1 MSRRHWRSARPCL
14 GWMRRPRASATPE
27 VRGGFMDIRAPE
39 QVYNPYRVFSR
50 EQWARLR
57 DDTPMT
63 LEPGEIARLRSMH
76 DRLDLKEVEDI
87 YLPLSRLL
95 SIYVD
100 ATQRLYFAQRRFLG
114 IQDRKMPYIIGV
126 AGSVAVGKSTTAR
139 VLQALLARWSPRPK
153 VDLVTTDGFLYP
165 KAVLEREGLMQKK
178 GFPESYDRAGLLSFL
193 SDIKSGRSPVRA
205 PVYSHLTY
213 DIVPNQWQEVD
224 QPDILI
230 VEGVNV
236 LQTVPL
242 PRHGKAVPVVSDF
255 FDFSVYIDADEPV
268 LRDWFVRR
276 FLALRYTAFTD
287 PKSYFHRYALLS
299 DEEATATALA
309 IWERTNLANLE
320 DNILPTRPRATLILK
335 KGADHVVEQVALRR
349 L

>member
-1 MSRRHWRSARPCL
+1 
-14 GWMRRPRASATPE
+14 
-27 VRGGFMDIRAPE
+27 MDVRAPE
-39 QVYNPYRVFSR
+39 QQYNPYRIFSR
-50 EQWARLR
+50 EQWAHLR

-63 LEPGEIARLRSMH
+63 LEPGEFDRLRSLH
-76 DRLDLKEVEDI
+76 DRLDLQEVEEI

-100 ATQRLYFAQRRFLG
+100 AAQRLYYAQRQFLG
-114 IQDRKMPYIIGV
+114 IRDRKMPYIIGI
-126 AGSVAVGKSTTAR
+126 AGSVAGGKSTTAR

-153 VDLVTTDGFLYP
+153 VDLVTTDGFLHP
-165 KAVLEREGLMQKK
+165 NAVLERLGLIQKK
-178 GFPESYDRAGLLSFL
+178 GFPESYDLPLLLSFL
-193 SDIKSGRSPVRA
+193 SDIKSGRAKVRA

-213 DIVPNQWQEVD
+213 DIVPGQYTEID

-236 LQTVPL
+236 LQTGRL
-242 PRHGKAVPVVSDF
+242 PRDGTAVPFVSDF
-255 FDFSVYIDADEPV
+255 FDFSVYIDADEAV
-268 LRDWFVRR
+268 LREWYVKRW
-276 FLALRYTAFTD
+276 LTLRDTAFAD

-299 DEEATATALA
+299 DDEAIATAIA

-335 KGADHVVEQVALRR
+335 KDADHQIETVALRR

>member
-1 MSRRHWRSARPCL
+1 MIERI
-14 GWMRRPRASATPE
+14 E
-27 VRGGFMDIRAPE
+27 RGSLMDIRAPD
-39 QVYNPYRVFSR
+39 QQYNPYRIFTR
-50 EQWARLR
+50 QQWSHLR

-63 LEPGEIARLRSMH
+63 LEPGEFDRLRSMH
-76 DRLDLKEVEDI
+76 DRLDLQEVEDI

-100 ATQRLYFAQRRFLG
+100 ATQRLYYSQRQFLN
-114 IQDRKMPYIIGV
+114 IRDRKMPYIVGV

-153 VDLVTTDGFLYP
+153 VDLITTDGFLCP
-165 KAVLEREGLMQKK
+165 NAVLERQGIMQKK
-178 GFPESYDRAGLLSFL
+178 GFPESYDLPTLLSFL
-193 SDIKSGRSPVRA
+193 SDIKAGRRRVRA

-213 DIVPNQWQEVD
+213 DIVPNKWVEID

-236 LQTVPL
+236 LQTGKL
-242 PRHGKAVPVVSDF
+242 PRDGKAVPVVSDF
-255 FDFSVYIDADEPV
+255 FDFSVYIDADEAA
-268 LRDWFVRR
+268 LRQWYIKR
-276 FLALRYTAFTD
+276 FLALRDTAFTN
-287 PKSYFHRYALLS
+287 PKSYFNRYALLS
-299 DEEATATALA
+299 DDEATATAIA

-335 KGADHVVEQVALRR
+335 KGADHTVESVALRR

>member
-1 MSRRHWRSARPCL
+1 
-14 GWMRRPRASATPE
+14 
-27 VRGGFMDIRAPE
+27 MDIRAID
-39 QVYNPYRVFSR
+39 QQYNPYRVFSR

-63 LEPGEIARLRSMH
+63 LEANEIAALSSMH
-76 DRLDLKEVEDI
+76 DRLDLREVEEI

-100 ATQRLYFAQRRFLG
+100 AMQRLYFAQRRFLG
-114 IQDRKMPYIIGV
+114 IEDRKMPYIIGV

-153 VDLVTTDGFLYP
+153 VDLVTTDGFLFSN
-165 KAVLEREGLMQKK
+165 AVLERQGLMQKK
-178 GFPESYDRAGLLSFL
+178 GFPESYDLPTLLAFL
-193 SDIKSGRSPVRA
+193 SDIKSGRRPVRA

-213 DIVPNQWQEVD
+213 DIIPNEWVEVD
-224 QPDILI
+224 RPDILI

-236 LQTVPL
+236 LQTGRL
-242 PRHGKAVPVVSDF
+242 PRDGKAVPVVSDF
-255 FDFSVYIDADEPV
+255 FDFSVYIDAEESV
-268 LRDWFVRR
+268 LRDWYVRR
-276 FLALRYTAFTD
+276 FLTLRDTAFTD
-287 PKSYFHRYALLS
+287 PRSYFNRYALLS
-299 DEEATATALA
+299 DDEATATALA

-335 KGADHVVEQVALRR
+335 KGADHVVETVALRR

>member
-1 MSRRHWRSARPCL
+1 
-14 GWMRRPRASATPE
+14 
-27 VRGGFMDIRAPE
+27 MDIRAPD
-39 QVYNPYRVFSR
+39 QQYNPYRIFSR
-50 EQWARLR
+50 EQWAHLR
-57 DDTPMT
+57 KDTPMT
-63 LEPGEIARLRSMH
+63 LEAGEIAKLRSMH
-76 DRLDLKEVEDI
+76 DRLDLKEVEEI

-100 ATQRLYFAQRRFLG
+100 AMQRLYVAQRRFLG

-153 VDLVTTDGFLYP
+153 VDLVTTDGFLFP
-165 KAVLEREGLMQKK
+165 NAVLERQGLMQKK
-178 GFPESYDRAGLLSFL
+178 GFPESYDLPTLLSFL
-193 SDIKSGRSPVRA
+193 SDIKAGRERVRA

-213 DIVPNQWQEVD
+213 DIIPNEWNEVD
-224 QPDILI
+224 RPDILI

-236 LQTVPL
+236 LQTGRL
-242 PRHGKAVPVVSDF
+242 PRDGKAVPVVSDF
-255 FDFSVYIDADEPV
+255 FDFSVYIDAEESV
-268 LRDWFVRR
+268 LRDWYIRR
-276 FLALRYTAFTD
+276 FLALRDTAFHD
-287 PKSYFHRYALLS
+287 PRSYFHRYALLS
-299 DEEATATALA
+299 DEEATATAIA

-335 KGADHVVEQVALRR
+335 KGADHVVETVALRR

>member
-1 MSRRHWRSARPCL
+1 
-14 GWMRRPRASATPE
+14 
-27 VRGGFMDIRAPE
+27 MDIRAPN
-39 QVYNPYRVFSR
+39 QQYNPYRIFTR
-50 EQWARLR
+50 QQWSHLR

-63 LEPGEIARLRSMH
+63 LEPGEFDRLRSMH
-76 DRLDLKEVEDI
+76 DRLDLQEVEDI

-95 SIYVD
+95 SIYID
-100 ATQRLYFAQRRFLG
+100 AMQRLYYAQRQFLG
-114 IQDRKMPYIIGV
+114 IRDRKMPYIVGV

-139 VLQALLARWSPRPK
+139 VLQALLTRWSPRPK
-153 VDLVTTDGFLYP
+153 VDLITTDGFLYP
-165 KAVLEREGLMQKK
+165 NAILERQGLMQKK
-178 GFPESYDRAGLLSFL
+178 GFPESYDLPALLNFL
-193 SDIKSGRSPVRA
+193 SDIKSGRRHVRA

-213 DIVPNQWQEVD
+213 DIVPGQYTEID

-236 LQTVPL
+236 LQTGRL
-242 PRHGKAVPVVSDF
+242 PRDGKAVPFVSDF
-255 FDFSVYIDADEPV
+255 FDFSVYIDADESV
-268 LRDWFVRR
+268 LRQWYVKR

-299 DEEATATALA
+299 DDEATATAIA

-320 DNILPTRPRATLILK
+320 DNILPTRPRATLILT
-335 KGADHVVEQVALRR
+335 KGADHVVETVALRR

>member
-1 MSRRHWRSARPCL
+1 
-14 GWMRRPRASATPE
+14 
-27 VRGGFMDIRAPE
+27 MDIRATD
-39 QVYNPYRVFSR
+39 QQYNPYRIFTR

-63 LEPGEIARLRSMH
+63 LEPGEFERLRSLH
-76 DRLDLKEVEDI
+76 DRLDMQEVEDI

-100 ATQRLYFAQRRFLG
+100 AAARLFQAQRQFLG
-114 IQDRKMPYIIGV
+114 IRDRKVPYIIGI
-126 AGSVAVGKSTTAR
+126 AGSVAGGKSTTAR

-165 KAVLEREGLMQKK
+165 NAVLERLGLIQKK
-178 GFPESYDRAGLLSFL
+178 GFPASYDLPMLLSFL
-193 SDIKSGRSPVRA
+193 SDIKSGRTGVRA
-205 PVYSHLTY
+205 PVYSHLSW
-213 DIVPNQWQEVD
+213 DIVPNQWQQVD

-236 LQTVPL
+236 LQTGRL
-242 PRHGKAVPVVSDF
+242 PRDGKAVPVVSDF
-255 FDFSVYIDADEPV
+255 FDFSCYIDADEAV
-268 LRDWFVRR
+268 LREWYVKRW
-276 FLALRYTAFTD
+276 LTLRDTAFTD
-287 PKSYFHRYALLS
+287 PKSYFHRYAPLS
-299 DEEATATALA
+299 DEEAIATATA

-320 DNILPTRPRATLILK
+320 ENILPTRPRATLILK
-335 KGADHVVEQVALRR
+335 KGADHVIETVALRR

>member
-1 MSRRHWRSARPCL
+1 
-14 GWMRRPRASATPE
+14 
-27 VRGGFMDIRAPE
+27 MDIRAAD
-39 QVYNPYRVFSR
+39 QQYNPYRVFSR

-57 DDTPMT
+57 DDMPMT
-63 LEPGEIARLRSMH
+63 LGADEIATLTSMH
-76 DRLDLKEVEDI
+76 DRLDLREVEEI

-95 SIYVD
+95 SMYVE
-100 ATQRLYFAQRRFLG
+100 ATQRLFYAQRRFLG

-153 VDLVTTDGFLYP
+153 VDLVTTDGFLFSN
-165 KAVLEREGLMQKK
+165 AVLERLGLMQKK
-178 GFPESYDRAGLLSFL
+178 GFPESYDLPTLLSFL
-193 SDIKSGRSPVRA
+193 SDIKAGRRRVRA

-213 DIVPNQWQEVD
+213 DIVPNQWIEID

-236 LQTVPL
+236 LQTSRL
-242 PRHGKAVPVVSDF
+242 PRDGKAVAVVSDF
-255 FDFSVYIDADEPV
+255 FDFSVYIDAEEPV
-268 LRDWFVRR
+268 LRDWYVRR
-276 FLALRYTAFTD
+276 FLTLRDTAFHD
-287 PKSYFHRYALLS
+287 PRSYFNRYALLS
-299 DEEATATALA
+299 DEEATATAIA

-320 DNILPTRPRATLILK
+320 DNILPTRPRATLILN

>member
-1 MSRRHWRSARPCL
+1 
-14 GWMRRPRASATPE
+14 
-27 VRGGFMDIRAPE
+27 MDIRAAY
-39 QVYNPYRVFSR
+39 QQYNPYRVFSR

-57 DDTPMT
+57 DDMPMT
-63 LEPGEIARLRSMH
+63 LGAEDMAALSSMH
-76 DRLDLKEVEDI
+76 DRLDLREVEEI

-95 SIYVD
+95 SIYVE
-100 ATQRLYFAQRRFLG
+100 ATQRLFYAQRRFLG

-153 VDLVTTDGFLYP
+153 VDLVTTGGFLFP
-165 KAVLEREGLMQKK
+165 NAVLERQGLMQKK
-178 GFPESYDRAGLLSFL
+178 GFPESYDLPTLLSFL
-193 SDIKSGRSPVRA
+193 SDIKAGRGRVRA
-205 PVYSHLTY
+205 PVYSHLTS
-213 DIVPNQWQEVD
+213 DILPNERNEID
-224 QPDILI
+224 RPDILI

-236 LQTVPL
+236 LQTGRL
-242 PRHGKAVPVVSDF
+242 PRDGKAVPVVSDF
-255 FDFSVYIDADEPV
+255 FDFSVYIDAEGAV
-268 LRDWFVRR
+268 LGDWYIKR
-276 FLALRYTAFTD
+276 FLALRDTAFHD
-287 PKSYFHRYALLS
+287 PRSYFHRYALLS

-335 KGADHVVEQVALRR
+335 KGADHVVETVALRR

>member
-1 MSRRHWRSARPCL
+1 
-14 GWMRRPRASATPE
+14 
-27 VRGGFMDIRAPE
+27 MDVRAPE
-39 QVYNPYRVFSR
+39 QQYNPYRVFTR
-50 EQWARLR
+50 DQWARLR

-63 LEPGEIARLRSMH
+63 LEPGEFERLRSLH

-100 ATQRLYFAQRRFLG
+100 ATTRLFQAQREFLN
-114 IQDRKMPYIIGV
+114 IRERKVPYIIGI
-126 AGSVAVGKSTTAR
+126 AGSVSGGKSTTAR

-153 VDLVTTDGFLYP
+153 VDLVTTDGFLHP
-165 KAVLEREGLMQKK
+165 NAVLERLGLIQKK
-178 GFPESYDRAGLLSFL
+178 GFPQSYDLPLLLSFL
-193 SDIKSGRSPVRA
+193 SDIKAGRRGVRA
-205 PVYSHLTY
+205 PVYSHLSW

-236 LQTVPL
+236 LQTGPL
-242 PRHGKAVPVVSDF
+242 PRDGKAVPVVSDF
-255 FDFSVYIDADEPV
+255 FDFSIYIDAEEAV
-268 LRDWFVRR
+268 LREWYIRR
-276 FLALRYTAFTD
+276 WLTLRDTAFKD
-287 PKSYFHRYALLS
+287 PKSYFRRYAPLS
-299 DEEATATALA
+299 DEEAVATATA

-320 DNILPTRPRATLILK
+320 ENILPTRPRATLILK
-335 KGADHVVEQVALRR
+335 KGADHVIESVALRR

>member
-1 MSRRHWRSARPCL
+1 
-14 GWMRRPRASATPE
+14 
-27 VRGGFMDIRAPE
+27 MDIRAPE
-39 QVYNPYRVFSR
+39 QQYNPYRVFTR
-50 EQWARLR
+50 EQWAHLR

-63 LEPGEIARLRSMH
+63 LEPGEFDRLRSLQDH
-76 DRLDLKEVEDI
+76 LDLQEVEDI

-100 ATQRLYFAQRRFLG
+100 AAQRLYYAQRQFLG
-114 IQDRKMPYIIGV
+114 IRDRKMPYIIGI
-126 AGSVAVGKSTTAR
+126 AGSVAGGKSTTAR

-165 KAVLEREGLMQKK
+165 NAVLERLGLIQKK
-178 GFPESYDRAGLLSFL
+178 GFPASYNLPLLLSFL
-193 SDIKSGRSPVRA
+193 SDIKAGRRQVRA
-205 PVYSHLTY
+205 PVYSHLSW

-230 VEGVNV
+230 FEGVNV
-236 LQTVPL
+236 LQTGPL
-242 PRHGKAVPVVSDF
+242 PRDGKAVPVVSDF
-255 FDFSVYIDADEPV
+255 FDFSVYIDADEAV
-268 LRDWFVRR
+268 LREWYVKRW
-276 FLALRYTAFTD
+276 LTLRDTAFHD
-287 PKSYFHRYALLS
+287 PRSYFHRYAPLS

-335 KGADHVVEQVALRR
+335 KGADHVVETVALRR